1 MGQARIRGNR
11 DTRVA
16 EAREKQLRQQP
27 PALVCSGCQQ
37 PLGSVAAVPVD
48 GLTGLQAA
56 YRAHCAACDLH
67 SWAVRGEPA
76 AVKAFYAALE
86 KASGQTVQLGR
97 SAAQPLP

>member
-1 MGQARIRGNR
+1 MGQAKIRGSR

-16 EAREKQLRQQP
+16 QAQARQQRQQP

-37 PLGSVAAVPVD
+37 PLADVAAVAVD
-48 GLTGLQAA
+48 GLKGLSAA
-56 YRAHCAACDLH
+56 YRAHCPACDLH
-67 SWAVRGEPA
+67 SWAVKGEPA

-97 SAAQPLP
+97 SA